1 MVVEKSKKKKSNN
14 LNLGNDLISKVQKS
28 EKPKWCTRIL
38 QLVIK
43 KQQYEMHVMN
53 KIDLMAV
60 Y

>member
-1 MVVEKSKKKKSNN
+1 MVVERSKKKSNN